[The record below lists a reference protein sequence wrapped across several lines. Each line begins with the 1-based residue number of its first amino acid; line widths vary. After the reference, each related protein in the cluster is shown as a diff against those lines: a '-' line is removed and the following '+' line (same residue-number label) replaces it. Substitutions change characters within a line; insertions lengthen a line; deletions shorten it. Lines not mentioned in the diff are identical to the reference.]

1 MVSLDQTS
9 IFICMST
16 VNHGLFGS
24 MIFME
29 DSSLDYDACALSE
42 TDKFDRFKTFVYIDI
57 TIVLI

>member
-9 IFICMST
+9 ISICMST

-29 DSSLDYDACALSE
+29 DSSLDSMRARGVKLE
-42 TDKFDRFKTFVYIDI
+42 I
-57 TIVLI
+57 